1 MLDETMVVLGSEF
14 GRTPGV
20 DLLKRKVGTG
30 RDHHPHG
37 FTVMMAGGGVQRG
50 LAYGATDPLG
60 FHATQ
65 KRHYVTDLHQL
76 GLDSHR
82 LNRPGRIRLD
92 RDYGNVMRGILA

>member
-1 MLDETMVVLGSEF
+1 
-14 GRTPGV
+14 
-20 DLLKRKVGTG
+20 
-30 RDHHPHG
+30 
-37 FTVMMAGGGVQRG
+37 MMAGGGVQRG

-65 KRHYVTDLHQL
+65 KRHYVTALHQL

-92 RDYGNVMRGILA
+92 RDYGEVMRGILA

>member
-1 MLDETMVVLGSEF
+1 MTLPPVAKVAG
-14 GRTPGV
+14 GHV
-20 DLLKRKVGTG
+20 DGAAR
-30 RDHHPHG
+30 PH
-37 FTVMMAGGGVQRG
+37 GGVQRG

-65 KRHYVTDLHQL
+65 KRHYVTDLHATALHQL